1 MQFTSLLFFFSL
13 DKCSRRLIVDRKKVE
28 HVLNDFVSMIH
39 IERKCLNLSPRNTN
53 SHKVC
58 IANKYISD
66 LDEIND
72 SKKIS
77 KEFYEATNLTFD
89 EKFSKDS
96 KISSKEYF
104 CNFQSL
110 IENDCLDIKSF
121 MTNRPQIFK
130 VFGGTNP
137 NTLEWPHIAHTEQLK
152 SFKRPPP
159 PKKKHLKQQPSA
171 QQTAGQETAEQPIA
185 EQLSQGKPPIPP
197 KPEHLKKKP
206 SAQQTAGQETAER
219 PIAEKLSQGKPPIP
233 PKPKFEKKTL
243 ATPGEPI
250 NTPITTPGQPITT
263 PDQPITTLDQPIT
276 TP

>member
-39 IERKCLNLSPRNTN
+39 IERKYLNLSPRNTN

-197 KPEHLKKKP
+197 KP
-206 SAQQTAGQETAER
+206 
-219 PIAEKLSQGKPPIP
+219 
-233 PKPKFEKKTL
+233 KFEKKTL

-263 PDQPITTLDQPIT
+263 PDQPITTPDQPIT
-276 TP
+276 TPDQPITTPDQPITTPDQPITT